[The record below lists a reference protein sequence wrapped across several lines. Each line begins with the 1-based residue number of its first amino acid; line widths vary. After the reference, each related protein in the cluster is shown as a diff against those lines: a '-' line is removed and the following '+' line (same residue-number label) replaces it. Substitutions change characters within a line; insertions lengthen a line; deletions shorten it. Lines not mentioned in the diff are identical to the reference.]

1 MNSIAKRIVEAAN
14 AYYVDNNPIMSDE
27 DFDKLVDSLREASP
41 NHPILTTTAWG
52 ASSRDWYVP
61 HWHPMTGLDQI
72 KYGDVG
78 ENVGQE
84 ILGIT
89 AKLDGLSGT
98 CRYMD
103 GILVDV
109 LTRGDGETGKD
120 ITANALATGHI
131 PKTIRWSDGKVEVRG
146 EFVLSYDNHKK
157 MVEKELAREDT
168 NLRNVA
174 AGAMN
179 SDDPEKAAYVSFIAF
194 EVIGDGLE
202 LYDVADD
209 FQIVSEYTT
218 GIVDQLNNAWQCCSP
233 YSGRGYPYPTDGL
246 VIDTDTGKY
255 KVKFD
260 DLPTGDVT
268 VTVTMHTTRTG
279 RVIPHATFDAVYI
292 DGSWI
297 EACTLNNIEWCRTAF
312 KTHSVIDIVGNCDLV
327 KDHKDQV
334 RVRPGEIEFLLL
346 DSDTDWSLFDY
357 FQNGRKL
364 ELVYDTHGECY
375 VIRGIEPTYLP
386 IWTGAKV
393 RIRKANQIIPEII
406 EVLESVPVPSN
417 EDIAYE
423 LGLENW
429 YATDSDI
436 IDREARYAESTV
448 IGNFIESCMP
458 KGSGSMV
465 YDQVLIQMGQPD
477 ILEDFFNTLTSYGKH
492 WSLPEGIPGFG
503 EHRMNLLHQTIETLK
518 TCKWTHYDVLIN
530 LSIPGYGDANCQWL
544 LDEFNYD
551 LGKIREYL
559 ISKDELRKASQLRRI
574 KDLLG
579 ERIYTDL
586 DALHAQKDIP
596 EPTGRVKYSMT
607 GKING
612 YTKSAFDELVDAVWD
627 DGDYEIMVTDSD
639 RVSAKMQ
646 AALDNGKKIMSS
658 ADFLLEYAK

>member
-27 DFDKLVDSLREASP
+27 DFNKLVDTLREACP
-41 NHPILTTTAWG
+41 DHPILTTTAWG
-52 ASSRDWYVP
+52 ASSRDWDVP
-61 HWHPMTGLDQI
+61 HWHPMDGLDQI

-78 ENVGQE
+78 EDVGQE
-84 ILGIT
+84 ILGIS
-89 AKLDGLSGT
+89 AKLDGISGT
-98 CRYMD
+98 CRYID

-109 LTRGDGETGKD
+109 LTRGDGESGKD
-120 ITANALATGHI
+120 ITANALATRCI
-131 PKTIRWSDGKVEVRG
+131 PKMIRHSEGKVEVRG
-146 EFVLSYDNHKK
+146 EFVLSYHNHKK
-157 MVEKELAREDT
+157 MVDLELAREDT
-168 NLRNVA
+168 NLRNVVG
-174 AGAMN
+174 GAMN
-179 SDDPEKAAYVSFIAF
+179 SDEPTKAEYVEFVAF
-194 EVIGDGLE
+194 EVIGDGME
-202 LYDVADD
+202 LGDIENE
-209 FQIVSEYTT
+209 FQTVTQFAPHT
-218 GIVDQLNNAWQCCSP
+218 GLNDSWQCCSP
-233 YSGRGYPYPTDGL
+233 YSGCGYPYPTDGL
-246 VIDTDTGKY
+246 VIDTPNGKY

-260 DLPTGDVT
+260 DLPSIIVT
-268 VTVTMHTTRTG
+268 VEVNMHTTRTG
-279 RVIPHATFDAVYI
+279 RVIPHATFEAAYL

-297 EACTLNNIEWCRTAF
+297 EACTLNNIEWCRKFFNPDGTEA
-312 KTHSVIDIVGNCDLV
+312 S
-327 KDHKDQV
+327 
-334 RVRPGEIEFLLL
+334 
-346 DSDTDWSLFDY
+346 
-357 FQNGRKL
+357 
-364 ELVYDTHGECY
+364 
-375 VIRGIEPTYLP
+375 